1 VNKIL
6 HSTINIESEMA
17 VKQDTFSTLAL
28 APVWLAL
35 ATLIG
40 IPNLPAQTAKPGGK
54 PEPDVLIFIDD
65 EKLIGHLIRATGASV
80 TFKSDMAGEITMEW
94 SKIKELRTR
103 QPFAVVEKNV
113 KLHRREDTSGVP
125 QGVIVMSGDKIEV
138 NAGSAHTA
146 TAVPVANA
154 AYVIDEATFEKAVLH
169 SPGILE
175 AWNGAVTAGASLVEA
190 TQTSQTFTGSASFI
204 RAVPAE
210 NWMDAR
216 NRTTLDLSASYGKLT
231 QPNTPTLRT
240 AIYHAG
246 GERDEYFTPR
256 FYAFGQL
263 AYDHNF
269 SQGLD
274 LQQAYGGGVGWTV
287 LKNSRRTLDL
297 KTSLTYV
304 DQQFQES
311 SHNQNL
317 FGSTFAEGYADKF
330 FRGIVFTEQLS
341 ITPAWNNTSAYSAA
355 GSAGITL
362 PLYKRLSFSLNTIDT
377 FLNNPPPGFKK
388 NSFQLTMGLTY
399 TLH

>member
-1 VNKIL
+1 MVASI
-6 HSTINIESEMA
+6 
-17 VKQDTFSTLAL
+17 V
-28 APVWLAL
+28 APDLQ
-35 ATLIG
+35 
-40 IPNLPAQTAKPGGK
+40 AQTAKPAAK
-54 PEPDVLIFIDD
+54 QEPDVLIFTDD
-65 EKLIGHLIRATGASV
+65 EKLIGHLVRATGASV
-80 TFKSDMAGEITMEW
+80 TFKSEMAGEITVEW
-94 SKIKELRTR
+94 SKIKELRSR

-125 QGVIVMSGDKIEV
+125 QGTIVMSGEKIEV
-138 NAGSAHTA
+138 SAGPAHTP

-154 AYVIDEATFEKAVLH
+154 AYVIDEATFEKTVRH
-169 SPGILE
+169 NPGIFE
-175 AWNGAVTAGASLVEA
+175 GWKGAVTAGASLVEA

-204 RAVPAE
+204 RAVPTE
-210 NWMDAR
+210 GWMDAR

-231 QPNTPTLRT
+231 QPKTPTLRT

-287 LKNSRRTLDL
+287 LRNSRRTLDL
-297 KTSLTYV
+297 KSSLSYV

-355 GSAGITL
+355 GSAGIMM

-388 NSFQLTMGLTY
+388 NSFQLTTGLTY
-399 TLH
+399 TLQ

>member
-1 VNKIL
+1 MNKIL

-269 SQGLD
+269 SQGVE
-274 LQQAYGGGVGWTV
+274 QQNV
-287 LKNSRRTLDL
+287 
-297 KTSLTYV
+297 
-304 DQQFQES
+304 
-311 SHNQNL
+311 
-317 FGSTFAEGYADKF
+317 
-330 FRGIVFTEQLS
+330 
-341 ITPAWNNTSAYSAA
+341 
-355 GSAGITL
+355 
-362 PLYKRLSFSLNTIDT
+362 
-377 FLNNPPPGFKK
+377 
-388 NSFQLTMGLTY
+388 
-399 TLH
+399 

>member
-1 VNKIL
+1 MPAKEDA
-6 HSTINIESEMA
+6 SSCRA
-17 VKQDTFSTLAL
+17 VAWM
-28 APVWLAL
+28 WLAL
-35 ATLIG
+35 AVFVAV
-40 IPNLPAQTAKPGGK
+40 PVVRSQTAKPGAK
-54 PEPDVLIFIDD
+54 REPDVLIFTDD
-65 EKLIGHLIRATGASV
+65 EKLIGHLLRATSASV
-80 TFKSDMAGEITMEW
+80 TFKSDMAGEITVEW
-94 SKIKELRTR
+94 TKIKELRTV

-113 KLHRREDTSGVP
+113 KLHRREDTTGIP
-125 QGVIVMSGDKIEV
+125 QGAIVASGEKIEV
-138 NAGSAHTA
+138 TGARANRPMAIA
-146 TAVPVANA
+146 VANA
-154 AYVIDEATFEKAVLH
+154 AYVIDEATFEKTVLH
-169 SPGILE
+169 NPGILE
-175 AWNGAVTAGASLVEA
+175 AWNGTVTGGASLVEA
-190 TQTSQTFTGSASFI
+190 TQTSQTFTGAASFI
-204 RAVPAE
+204 RAVPTE

-216 NRTTLDLSASYGKLT
+216 NRTSLDLSASYGKLT
-231 QPNTPTLRT
+231 QPKTPTLRT

-256 FYAFGQL
+256 LYAFGQL

-297 KTSLTYV
+297 KTSLSYV

-330 FRGIVFTEQLS
+330 FHGIVFAQQLS

-355 GSAGITL
+355 GNAGIAM
-362 PLYKRLSFSLNTIDT
+362 PLYKRLSFSLNTADT

-388 NSFQLTMGLTY
+388 NSFQLTTGVTY

>member
-1 VNKIL
+1 MIC
-6 HSTINIESEMA
+6 A
-17 VKQDTFSTLAL
+17 
-28 APVWLAL
+28 WLAL
-35 ATLIG
+35 ALLFTATDLR
-40 IPNLPAQTAKPGGK
+40 AQTPKPAAKR
-54 PEPDVLIFIDD
+54 EPDVLIFTDD
-65 EKLIGHLIRATGASV
+65 EKLIGKLVRATGASV
-80 TFKSDMAGEITMEW
+80 TFKSDMAGEITVEW

-103 QPFAVVEKNV
+103 EPFAVVEKNV
-113 KLHRREDTSGVP
+113 KLHRHEDASRVR
-125 QGVIVMSGDKIEV
+125 QGTIVMSGEKIEV
-138 NAGSAHTA
+138 TGAPANTPAAI
-146 TAVPVANA
+146 PVANA

-169 SPGILE
+169 SPGLFE

-190 TQTSQTFTGSASFI
+190 TQTSRTFTGSASFI
-204 RAVPAE
+204 RAVPTE

-231 QPNTPTLRT
+231 QPNSPTLRT

-246 GERDEYFTPR
+246 GERDQYFTPR
-256 FYAFGQL
+256 LYAFGQL

-274 LQQAYGGGVGWTV
+274 LQQAYGGGIGWTV
-287 LKNSRRTLDL
+287 IKNSRRTLDL
-297 KTSLTYV
+297 KTSLSYV
-304 DQQFQES
+304 DQQFQEA

-355 GSAGITL
+355 GSAGITM
-362 PLYKRLSFSLNTIDT
+362 PLYKRLSFSLNAIDT

-388 NSFQLTMGLTY
+388 NSFQLTTGLTY

>member
-1 VNKIL
+1 M
-6 HSTINIESEMA
+6 SA
-17 VKQDTFSTLAL
+17 KQDSFSSLAL
-28 APVWLAL
+28 ALVWLAG
-35 ATLIG
+35 LIAV
-40 IPNLPAQTAKPGGK
+40 PDLRAQTAKPGAK
-54 PEPDVLIFIDD
+54 QEPDVLIFTDD
-65 EKLIGHLIRATGASV
+65 EKLIGHLVRATGAAV
-80 TFKSDMAGEITMEW
+80 TFKSDMAGEITVEW
-94 SKIKELRTR
+94 TKIKELRTR

-113 KLHRREDTSGVP
+113 KLHRSEDTGRVP
-125 QGVIVMSGDKIEV
+125 QGTIVMSGDKIEV
-138 NAGSAHTA
+138 NADPAHTP
-146 TAVPVANA
+146 TAIPVANA
-154 AYVIDEATFEKAVLH
+154 AYVIDEATFERAVLH
-169 SPGILE
+169 NPGIFE
-175 AWNGAVTAGASLVEA
+175 AWRGAVTAGASLVEA
-190 TQTSQTFTGSASFI
+190 TQTSQTFTGSARFI
-204 RAVPAE
+204 RAVPTE

-256 FYAFGQL
+256 LYAFGQL

-274 LQQAYGGGVGWTV
+274 LQQAYGGGIGWTV

-297 KTSLTYV
+297 KTSLSYV
-304 DQQFQES
+304 DQQFQQS

-330 FRGIVFTEQLS
+330 FHGIVFIQQLS

-355 GSAGITL
+355 GSAGITM
-362 PLYKRLSFSLNTIDT
+362 PLYKRLSFSVNAIDT

-388 NSFQLTMGLTY
+388 NSFQLTTGLAY
-399 TLH
+399 TLQ